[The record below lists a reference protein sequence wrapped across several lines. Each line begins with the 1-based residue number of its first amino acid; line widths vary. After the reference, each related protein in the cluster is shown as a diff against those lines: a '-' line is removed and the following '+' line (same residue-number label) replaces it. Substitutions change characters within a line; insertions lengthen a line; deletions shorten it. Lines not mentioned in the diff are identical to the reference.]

1 MNLVPL
7 FPFGTRPRSPL
18 ADSSVVPRAKPPF
31 AGPRSVDAAASTLA
45 AQIGWI
51 LVNRDGGSIQP
62 GSRNYD
68 RSWIRDGSLTS
79 SALLR
84 MGHPEVVRDFIE
96 WFAPFQYEN
105 GKIPCCASD
114 RGPDPVTENDSHG
127 QFIWLIAEYYRYTGD
142 RALVERMWPH
152 VAAAVAHMDSLR
164 AERRTA
170 EWRAPDKRKFYG
182 LLLPSISHEG
192 YPNPMHSY
200 WDDFFAYRGYA
211 DAAYLAEVL
220 RRGPDQKRY
229 IAARDTFAHD
239 LAASIAAAMK
249 EKNIDYVPGCAE
261 LGDFDATSTT
271 VALTPTDAAD
281 FLPEAAIS
289 ATFERY
295 WKFFTDRRDG
305 KLEWD
310 GFTPYEVRVIGSF
323 VRLGWRDRANA
334 ALEWFMGYR
343 NPPGWKQWAE
353 VAYREKR
360 APKYVGDMPH
370 TWVGSDFVRSVL
382 DMLAYER
389 ASDSTLVVGAGVPW
403 SWIADKPGL
412 TVNRVRTIYGAVGY
426 SMSARGD
433 SVEVALGADTRMPTG
448 GIVVLPPLRRPFRHA
463 TVDGKPAALTP
474 EGGVVVRAL
483 PARVVLNP

>member
-1 MNLVPL
+1 
-7 FPFGTRPRSPL
+7 
-18 ADSSVVPRAKPPF
+18 
-31 AGPRSVDAAASTLA
+31 
-45 AQIGWI
+45 
-51 LVNRDGGSIQP
+51 
-62 GSRNYD
+62 
-68 RSWIRDGSLTS
+68 
-79 SALLR
+79 
-84 MGHPEVVRDFIE
+84 
-96 WFAPFQYEN
+96 
-105 GKIPCCASD
+105 
-114 RGPDPVTENDSHG
+114 
-127 QFIWLIAEYYRYTGD
+127 
-142 RALVERMWPH
+142 
-152 VAAAVAHMDSLR
+152 MDSLR

-249 EKNIDYVPGCAE
+249 EKNIDYLPGCAE